1 MIGVNTNSS
10 DPKKLKAIME
20 KEKLN
25 WRSLGGRDITV
36 KWNASTPGYY
46 VLDHNGVIRHKWVGN
61 AGPGEKAIDTA
72 LEKLIHEAEG
82 KTRNENPKG
91 SIDAPQPLPK
101 EIVDAWK
108 ETGAKIGWL
117 RAKEPG

>member
-25 WRSLGGRDITV
+25 WRSFGSREVTV

-46 VLDHNGVIRHKWVGN
+46 VIDHKGMIRHKWVGN
-61 AGPGEKAIDTA
+61 SGPGEQAIDTA

-82 KTRNENPKG
+82 KTRNENTKG
-91 SIDAPQPLPK
+91 SIDAPQPLPR

-108 ETGAKIGWL
+108 EAGAKFGPV
-117 RAKEPG
+117 RQGSR